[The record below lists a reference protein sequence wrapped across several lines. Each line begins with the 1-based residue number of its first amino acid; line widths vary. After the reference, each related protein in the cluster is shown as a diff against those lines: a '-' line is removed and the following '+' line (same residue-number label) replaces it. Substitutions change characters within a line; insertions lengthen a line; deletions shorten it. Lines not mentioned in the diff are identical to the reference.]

1 MKKWLE
7 SFLVTADDSDASYG
21 RLVKTVLGAF
31 LLALLVVI
39 GVLLINQP
47 DRVSVILVLGLLW
60 LLLLATFLLALRKI
74 YWPGRLIIP
83 LAVVASMTYI
93 ATQIHG
99 LRDTSIAALPIAV
112 LIAALLLG
120 SKAVLAISLLV
131 VGSLVFIGY
140 RDITGITPSTVAS
153 TIGIEDIVI
162 HVMVQVIIA
171 ASLTGLMN
179 RLTEALKQSKENQK
193 RLEDTNQELLHLKQN
208 LEEQVTQ
215 RTLELQQRARDLSER
230 SAELEQANIH
240 LQRRAKQFQAIAE
253 TTRAI
258 ASIRNLNDL
267 LARIVNVVSTEFGF
281 YHAGIFLVDEA
292 NQYAV
297 LSAASSEGGQR
308 MLARGHRLE
317 VGSKSIVGYV
327 TGMGLPRIAL
337 NTGADAVFFN
347 NPNLPETRSEMALP
361 LVAEK
366 RIIGALDVQSKQ
378 PNAFTQ
384 DDIEVLSALADQIS
398 IAIETARLFEKS
410 EKALAEAETLSRQY
424 TQRGWNRADGN
435 GQILGYRYTVSG
447 AEPLQAPEVLAAPK
461 EVTLETGENATLTL
475 PIQLR
480 GEAIGLLNI
489 RVPRK
494 EFWKQD
500 ELKIVQAVAERV
512 AIAADNARLYEE
524 SQRRAEKE
532 RTLGIISEKLSKEVN
547 LENIF
552 RTALQELGQLVP
564 GSEVF
569 IAFETDQTA

>member
-1 MKKWLE
+1 MKDLLKRF
-7 SFLVTADDSDASYG
+7 FLFTEAPDDSYG
-21 RLVKTVLGAF
+21 RLVKVISTIF
-31 LLALLVVI
+31 LLALLVIIVVLVLTQPSRLNVI
-39 GVLLINQP
+39 
-47 DRVSVILVLGLLW
+47 VILSLLW
-60 LLLLATFLLALRKI
+60 LLLLLTTLLALRKI
-74 YWPGRLIIP
+74 YWPGKLLIPIAT
-83 LAVVASMTYI
+83 LACITYI
-93 ATQIHG
+93 ATEVHG
-99 LRDTSIAALPIAV
+99 LNDTSVASFPVVILVAGL
-112 LIAALLLG
+112 LIG
-120 SKAVLAISLLV
+120 VKAIPLFTILTIVSIIFL
-131 VGSLVFIGY
+131 GY
-140 RDITGITPSTVAS
+140 RDMTGLTKSFMAGT
-153 TIGIEDIVI
+153 TGIEDIVI
-162 HVMVQVIIA
+162 YSMVQVIIA
-171 ASLTGLMN
+171 TSLSSLMN
-179 RLTEALKQSKENQK
+179 QLATTLKASKENEI
-193 RLEDTNQELLHLKQN
+193 RLSKANEELLHLKES

-215 RTLELQQRARDLSER
+215 RTRELEERTRELSAR
-230 SAELEQANIH
+230 SAELEQAN
-240 LQRRAKQFQAIAE
+240 LRAARRATQFQAIAE
-253 TTRAI
+253 TSRAI
-258 ASIRNLNDL
+258 ASIRNLKEL
-267 LARIVNVVSTEFGF
+267 LPRIVNLVSMQFGF
-281 YHAGIFLVDEA
+281 YHVGIFLVDEA
-292 NQYAV
+292 NQFAV